1 MQLLCVLFTKL
12 MQSASYIYIS
22 WNDRLLDMSCTPL
35 EKCKHG
41 LGSFTWASCGQG
53 RRDQSV
59 THGKEWSTRVGWVAP
74 DWKGDEINSYK
85 HAWTIIRRQVS
96 HVCMPPPGRSI
107 ENDDHQN
114 PSQPASLSRQGLK
127 LRKIWPNAW
136 MLLSLF
142 TVNVWMPALN
152 FIPLGHMSLA
162 LASYLP
168 VLASGRLNFPFIS

>member
-1 MQLLCVLFTKL
+1 
-12 MQSASYIYIS
+12 
-22 WNDRLLDMSCTPL
+22 MSCTPL

-114 PSQPASLSRQGLK
+114 PSQPAKPESSRFKAQKDMAKCMDVAIFIHCECVDANFELYSTGPHESSSSELLARFSKWEAQLPIYLINICPYSALPPSHHHYALISSAYLS
-127 LRKIWPNAW
+127 
-136 MLLSLF
+136 
-142 TVNVWMPALN
+142 
-152 FIPLGHMSLA
+152 H
-162 LASYLP
+162 
-168 VLASGRLNFPFIS
+168 